1 MNCRTVCKQL
11 TTLSLLLLTLL
22 GSATAS
28 AFNEDSKQP
37 INISANRA
45 EGDEKKGITRYIGDV
60 KIVQG
65 SLTIK
70 ADEVTI
76 GIKEDKV
83 SHLIAVGKPA
93 SFQQHNAEQGLV
105 VASAK
110 RITYHIKAGHL
121 QLAGN
126 AKIDQPQASVSGE
139 QIDYY
144 TNEQR
149 VTAVGEQNDSNEK
162 GNGSGSR
169 VKVVIPPIE

>member
-1 MNCRTVCKQL
+1 MNCRIKFKPL
-11 TTLSLLLLTLL
+11 IILSFLLISGLLSPLAL
-22 GSATAS
+22 

-60 KIVQG
+60 KIIQG

-76 GIKEDKV
+76 GIIKDKV
-83 SHLIAVGKPA
+83 SHLIAIGNPA
-93 SFQQHNAEQGLV
+93 SFQQQNSEQGLV

-110 RITYHIKAGHL
+110 RITYYIKAGHL
-121 QLAGN
+121 QLAGA

-149 VTAVGEQNDSNEK
+149 VTAVGDKEQNSNNPN
-162 GNGSGSR
+162 GNSR